1 MNDRGGPDHSEN
13 EVLSKF
19 PDLARARNLY
29 ISLLTKDS
37 SALVNLGYTGAKLIK
52 AKNVLSLLIEAG
64 EINDHITDNPYLSIK
79 SPTLGWAQG
88 LEIYHL
94 PSKQGFYLDAYQDDG
109 ALTPGV
115 PNLYADI
122 KRVKSQKVIFPDLP
136 LQVAYIALFEPE
148 ADI

>member
-94 PSKQGFYLDAYQDDG
+94 PSKQGFYLDRNYFLRLLNILLISETSPAS
-109 ALTPGV
+109 LSIV
-115 PNLYADI
+115 FNLFLSRKMLK
-122 KRVKSQKVIFPDLP
+122 KR
-136 LQVAYIALFEPE
+136 
-148 ADI
+148 